1 MRSRWRYER
10 VGEGSSGIGP
20 VRCGRGSTP
29 GLRHVGRSALASVT
43 HAAQDDRTSR
53 LLTLATAREGDP
65 MIEFV
70 RRQWRPL
77 LLGLIVLLIVLPA
90 VMLAMAG
97 AR

>member
-1 MRSRWRYER
+1 M
-10 VGEGSSGIGP
+10 
-20 VRCGRGSTP
+20 RCGRGPRQDFATQAARP
-29 GLRHVGRSALASVT
+29 LRLWRMPPRMI
-43 HAAQDDRTSR
+43 RTSR
-53 LLTLATAREGDP
+53 LLTLATAREGNP

-77 LLGLIVLLIVLPA
+77 LLGLIVLLIVLPG